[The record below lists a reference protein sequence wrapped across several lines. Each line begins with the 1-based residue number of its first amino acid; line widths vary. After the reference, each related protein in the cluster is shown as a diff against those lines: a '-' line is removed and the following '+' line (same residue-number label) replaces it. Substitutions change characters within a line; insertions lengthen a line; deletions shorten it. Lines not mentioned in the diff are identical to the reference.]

1 MITNMNKIKRKGPI
15 AAVTA
20 AVVCG
25 AVIVPISSGAATAR
39 TAKKVVVKKVKVA
52 DDFFA
57 PTKLTIKKGN
67 QINFVWQSTNYD
79 THNVTLRKG
88 PKGVKHGKFTSINA
102 VRGIHFQRT
111 FLTPGTYHFVCTI
124 HPGTMNLTVVVKR

>member
-1 MITNMNKIKRKGPI
+1 MPTIKRKGPI
-15 AAVTA
+15 AAVIA

-25 AVIVPISSGAATAR
+25 AVVVPISSGASTAR
-39 TAKKVVVKKVKVA
+39 QAKVVVKKVKVA

-67 QINFVWQSTNYD
+67 QVNFVWPNTNYD

-102 VRGIHFQRT
+102 VRGIHFKRT

>member
-1 MITNMNKIKRKGPI
+1 VITIMNTIKRKGPI
-15 AAVTA
+15 AVVA

-25 AVIVPISSGAATAR
+25 AVIVPISSGAQTAHS
-39 TAKKVVVKKVKVA
+39 AKVVVKKVKVA
-52 DDFFA
+52 DDYFT

-67 QINFVWQSTNYD
+67 QVNFVWQNTNYD

-88 PKGVKHGKFTSINA
+88 PKGVKHSKFTSINA
-102 VRGIHFQRT
+102 VSGIHFKRT

>member
-1 MITNMNKIKRKGPI
+1 MNTIKRKGPI
-15 AAVTA
+15 AAVIA

-25 AVIVPISSGAATAR
+25 AVVVPISSGASTAR
-39 TAKKVVVKKVKVA
+39 QAKVIVKKVKVA

-67 QINFVWQSTNYD
+67 QVNFVWQNTNYD

-88 PKGVKHGKFTSINA
+88 PKGVKHGKFTSINSS
-102 VRGIHFQRT
+102 
-111 FLTPGTYHFVCTI
+111 L
-124 HPGTMNLTVVVKR
+124 K

>member
-1 MITNMNKIKRKGPI
+1 MINIKRKGPI
-15 AAVTA
+15 AVLA

-25 AVIVPISSGAATAR
+25 AVVVPISSGAPTAHP
-39 TAKKVVVKKVKVA
+39 AKKVVVKKVKVA

-67 QINFVWQSTNYD
+67 QINFVWQNTNYD

-88 PKGVKHGKFTSINA
+88 PKGVKHSGFTSINA
-102 VRGIHFQRT
+102 VRGIHFKRT

>member
-1 MITNMNKIKRKGPI
+1 MNTIKRKGPI
-15 AAVTA
+15 AAVVA

-25 AVIVPISSGAATAR
+25 AVIVPISSGATTAGQAR
-39 TAKKVVVKKVKVA
+39 VVVKKISVA
-52 DDFFA
+52 DDVFT

-67 QINFVWQSTNYD
+67 QINFVWQDTNYE

-88 PKGVKHGKFTSINA
+88 PQGVKRSMFTSINA
-102 VRGIHFQRT
+102 VAGIHFKRT
-111 FLTPGTYHFVCTI
+111 FLTPGTYRFVCTI

>member
-1 MITNMNKIKRKGPI
+1 MNTIQRKGPI
-15 AAVTA
+15 AAAVA
-20 AVVCG
+20 AVVC
-25 AVIVPISSGAATAR
+25 AVVVPISSGASTAR
-39 TAKKVVVKKVKVA
+39 QAKVVVKKVKVA

-67 QINFVWQSTNYD
+67 QINFVWQNTNYD

-88 PKGVKHGKFTSINA
+88 PKGVKHSKFTSINA
-102 VRGIHFQRT
+102 VSGIHFKRT

>member
-1 MITNMNKIKRKGPI
+1 MNTIKRKGPI
-15 AAVTA
+15 AAAVA

-25 AVIVPISSGAATAR
+25 AVVVPISAGAQTAHP
-39 TAKKVVVKKVKVA
+39 AKVAVKKVQVA

-67 QINFVWQSTNYD
+67 QINFVWQNTNYD
-79 THNVTLRKG
+79 THNVTLRKA
-88 PKGVKHGKFTSINA
+88 PKGVKHSSFTSINA
-102 VRGIHFQRT
+102 VRGIHFKRT
-111 FLTPGTYHFVCTI
+111 FQTPGTYHFVCTI

>member
-1 MITNMNKIKRKGPI
+1 MNTIKRKGPI
-15 AAVTA
+15 AAVIA

-25 AVIVPISSGAATAR
+25 AVIVPISSGASTAR
-39 TAKKVVVKKVKVA
+39 TANKVVVKKVKVA

-67 QINFVWQSTNYD
+67 QINFVWQSTNYE

-88 PKGVKHGKFTSINA
+88 PKGVKRSKFTSINA
-102 VRGIHFQRT
+102 VSGIHFKRT
-111 FLTPGTYHFVCTI
+111 FLTAGTYRFVCTI

>member
-1 MITNMNKIKRKGPI
+1 MNTIKRKGPI
-15 AAVTA
+15 AAGVA

-25 AVIVPISSGAATAR
+25 AVVVPISAGASTAHS
-39 TAKKVVVKKVKVA
+39 AKVVVKKVKVA

-57 PTKLTIKKGN
+57 PTKLAIKKGN
-67 QINFVWQSTNYD
+67 QINFVWQNTNYD

-88 PKGVKHGKFTSINA
+88 PKGVKHSKFTSINA
-102 VRGIHFQRT
+102 VRAIHFKRT
-111 FLTPGTYHFVCTI
+111 FLTPGTYQFVCTI

>member
-1 MITNMNKIKRKGPI
+1 MNTIKRKGPI
-15 AAVTA
+15 AAVIA

-25 AVIVPISSGAATAR
+25 AVVVPISSGASTAR
-39 TAKKVVVKKVKVA
+39 QAKVVVKKVKVA

-67 QINFVWQSTNYD
+67 QVNFVWQNTNYD

-88 PKGVKHGKFTSINA
+88 PKGVKHGKFRSINA
-102 VRGIHFQRT
+102 VRGIHFKKT

>member
-1 MITNMNKIKRKGPI
+1 MNTIKRKGPI
-15 AAVTA
+15 AAA
-20 AVVCG
+20 IAVLCG
-25 AVIVPISSGAATAR
+25 AAVIVPISSGSPTAR
-39 TAKKVVVKKVKVA
+39 PAKVVVKKVKVA

-67 QINFVWQSTNYD
+67 QVNFVWQNTNYD
-79 THNVTLRKG
+79 THNVTLRKA
-88 PKGVKHGKFTSINA
+88 PKGVSHKKFTSINA
-102 VRGIHFQRT
+102 VRGIHFKRT

>member
-1 MITNMNKIKRKGPI
+1 M
-15 AAVTA
+15 
-20 AVVCG
+20 CG
-25 AVIVPISSGAATAR
+25 AAIVPMSSGASTAR
-39 TAKKVVVKKVKVA
+39 PAKAVVKKVKVA
-52 DDFFA
+52 DDFFT

-67 QINFVWQSTNYD
+67 QINFVWQNTNYD

-88 PKGVKHGKFTSINA
+88 PRGVKHGKLTSINA
-102 VRGIHFQRT
+102 VRGIRFQRT

>member
-1 MITNMNKIKRKGPI
+1 MSTIKRKGPI
-15 AAVTA
+15 AGVIA

-25 AVIVPISSGAATAR
+25 AAVIVPISSGASTAQS
-39 TAKKVVVKKVKVA
+39 AKVVVKKVKVA

-67 QINFVWQSTNYD
+67 QVNFVWQNTNYE

-88 PKGVKHGKFTSINA
+88 PKGVKHSKFTSINA
-102 VRGIHFQRT
+102 VRGIHFNRT

>member
-1 MITNMNKIKRKGPI
+1 VIAIMNTIKHKGPI
-15 AAVTA
+15 AAVVA

-25 AVIVPISSGAATAR
+25 AVIVPISSGATAHK
-39 TAKKVVVKKVKVA
+39 AKVVVKKVKVA

-88 PKGVKHGKFTSINA
+88 PKGVKRSKFTSINA
-102 VRGIHFQRT
+102 VSGIHFKRT
-111 FLTPGTYHFVCTI
+111 FLTAGTYHFVCTI